1 MLQGGMIVELPDHYI
16 AVFPYMQGYRVVDS
30 IAWRAGGPASVRYCW
45 NDEALGRFLDDQTVV
60 AALQVVAA
68 LVAQNYKLKD
78 GRAQDPAAVEL
89 YIRTEVHTAE
99 GVMQDTQNRGAHL
112 RMVDPLQPG
121 KPWPSWRKGRRGRG
135 CSRRSGAGVVRGLRG
150 CGWLAAAGW
159 VGAWCELVCA
169 REKSPHRNRK
179 KNIFFQM

>member
-78 GRAQDPAAVEL
+78 GRAQDPAAVAL

-121 KPWPSWRKGRRGRG
+121 KPWPSWSKGRRGRG
-135 CSRRSGAGVVRGLRG
+135 CSRKECGIKALAFTRFVTPNVRR
-150 CGWLAAAGW
+150 
-159 VGAWCELVCA
+159 
-169 REKSPHRNRK
+169 P
-179 KNIFFQM
+179 